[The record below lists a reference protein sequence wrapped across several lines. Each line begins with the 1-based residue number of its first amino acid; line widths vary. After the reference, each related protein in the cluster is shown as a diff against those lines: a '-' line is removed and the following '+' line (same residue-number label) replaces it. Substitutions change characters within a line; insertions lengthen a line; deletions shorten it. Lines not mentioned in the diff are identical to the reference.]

1 MTSQDTAWVRLRD
14 GRTAASPVGADTS
27 GHCGGLRRRLDALH
41 EGGVLLDEGRV
52 HFGWV
57 GPSCSTHNPW
67 PVDPRADSGR
77 GRRLTMTTGPQR
89 RRRPG
94 SGAGGPV
101 TEAPGSAARTP
112 DSLLRCPV
120 STALTLPSLPPKRP
134 AGIVEILRFLS
145 GAQHR
150 CTRDVSTM
158 DTSDPPD
165 LFPPRIVT
173 SRTTSPPKVPTRA
186 SASELITPTCLP
198 SEKTAQTTRETNTPL
213 RRRGRR
219 GWCRGWVRSPGTHTG
234 PRRHWGCRCRR
245 RRRRTPCRRRRR
257 RAWRPPAARVRSG
270 GGGSR

>member
-1 MTSQDTAWVRLRD
+1 MAELLLQ
-14 GRTAASPVGADTS
+14 PVGADTP

-67 PVDPRADSGR
+67 PVDPDPR
-77 GRRLTMTTGPQR
+77 
-89 RRRPG
+89 
-94 SGAGGPV
+94 GAGRLGAGPASNHDHW
-101 TEAPGSAARTP
+101 APAQTSARERCRRTCDGGAGLCGKSP
-112 DSLLRCPV
+112 GLTLSGPV

-173 SRTTSPPKVPTRA
+173 SWTTSPPKVPTRA
-186 SASELITPTCLP
+186 SASELMTPTCLR
-198 SEKTAQTTRETNTPL
+198 SEETAQTTREMNAPL

-219 GWCRGWVRSPGTHTG
+219 GWCRGWARSPGTHTG
-234 PRRHWGCRCRR
+234 PRRRWGCRCRR

-257 RAWRPPAARVRSG
+257 RAWRPPAARARSG